1 MNQMQN
7 GNSVGSLLE
16 IQKSLIEGC
25 LLGDGYMRCKTH
37 AHLQITHSINQKTY
51 VDWKYQLLKD
61 YVLTKPKAY
70 KGNGKRVG
78 YRFFTR
84 SLPLMTEFYK
94 RYYKDKIKVIPKD
107 LQLNSFSLAV
117 WFMDDGSKSRNSCYL
132 NTQQFGLSDQN
143 YLIKVLHKQFG
154 IKPNL
159 DKDKIYFRLRFS
171 VEDTKRLKKLIQGFV
186 LPEMQYKFPI

>member
-25 LLGDGYMRCKTH
+25 LLGDGYMRRKTN
-37 AHLQITHSINQKTY
+37 AHLQITHSLNQKKY

-61 YVLTKPKAY
+61 YVLTPPKSY
-70 KGNGKRVG
+70 QGNGGRVG

-84 SLPLMTEFYK
+84 SLPQLTRFYK
-94 RYYKDKIKVIPKD
+94 RYYKGRQKVIPRD
-107 LQLNSFSLAV
+107 LRLNPFSLAV

-132 NTQQFGLSDQN
+132 NTQQFSLSDQN
-143 YLIKVLHKQFG
+143 YLKSMLHKQFR

-159 DKDKIYFRLRFS
+159 DKDKQYFRLRFS
-171 VEDTKRLKKLIQGFV
+171 VEDTKRLKKVIQQYV